1 MSLFGKDIE
10 SNICTLITFADGAV
24 PTVLASLKNSNI
36 PFGETF
42 TFNNS
47 ALFAENQK
55 GTGNPLSLMFWKM
68 ECSSFEIFFASI
80 WKMETKSLLLTKNVL
95 VERNRLKTK
104 ISNVFP
110 LVFEGLQN
118 VAEIKKEQ
126 EVIKKYRNEIE
137 DNKHFYYTVEEMKQ
151 QIVDLEPGVFVT
163 NCLICNITC
172 HHPCDIPNDSQ
183 KRECTAINRNTGK
196 CEVCPRKCDWTYHK
210 SSNYY
215 LLIKT
220 VKVKKTYDVMKKR
233 YDEATEKI
241 SSVKQRTQIMKN
253 ALNAK
258 LNMIKNMMDSVN
270 KCRTRLQEIALAED
284 PLTSEEYIDLMIE
297 SEKREHKAGYA
308 DRIKTLEELKKMSRI
323 DKEYAKFNEASN
335 EVLKSPG

>member
-1 MSLFGKDIE
+1 
-10 SNICTLITFADGAV
+10 
-24 PTVLASLKNSNI
+24 
-36 PFGETF
+36 
-42 TFNNS
+42 
-47 ALFAENQK
+47 
-55 GTGNPLSLMFWKM
+55 
-68 ECSSFEIFFASI
+68 
-80 WKMETKSLLLTKNVL
+80 METKSLLLTKNVL
-95 VERNRLKTK
+95 DERNRLKTI
-104 ISNVFP
+104 ISNDFP
-110 LVFEGLQN
+110 LVVEGLQK
-118 VAEIKKEQ
+118 VAEIRKEQ
-126 EVIKKYRNEIE
+126 KVIKKYRYEIE
-137 DNKHFYYTVEEMKQ
+137 ANKQFHYTVEEMQ
-151 QIVDLEPGVFVT
+151 QRIVYLEPGVYLT
-163 NCLICNITC
+163 NCLNCNITC
-172 HHPCDIPNDSQ
+172 HNYCDIPNDSQ
-183 KRECTAINRNTGK
+183 KRECTAINRYTGK
-196 CEVCPRKCDWTYHK
+196 CEVCPGNCDWTYHK